1 METHEDALL
10 TVFAADA
17 MNARAGGAV
26 GDAITALPARDRPTA
41 VFAANDLL
49 ALGLLQAFLR
59 AGLRVP
65 ADVALIGY
73 DDIAYAASAA
83 VPLSSVRQPAYE
95 MGRRAAEL
103 LLAEIEGT
111 AERDPEHV
119 VFDPELVVREST

>member
-1 METHEDALL
+1 ML
-10 TVFAADA
+10 AADA

-26 GDAITALPARDRPTA
+26 GDTIAALPAAERPTA

-49 ALGLLQAFLR
+49 ALGLLQAFSR

-65 ADVALIGY
+65 DDIALIGY
-73 DDIAYAASAA
+73 DDIAYASSAA

-103 LLAEIEGT
+103 LFAEIEGT
-111 AERDPEHV
+111 GELDPEHV
-119 VFDPELVVREST
+119 VFDPELVVRESTRRR